1 MESRLSLALSTNVQ
15 HVVLKRLA
23 VFASNPAHNSLFLAR
38 ARRASVIRMYYTENY
53 REIERISLSPHQAR
67 NLAQGLLADP
77 EIQAARRELT
87 ADAPLPEMIAG
98 YKITRI
104 IASGGMGTVYE
115 ARQEQPQRTVAIKVL
130 KRHLA
135 SRSALRRFELESELL
150 GALQHPGIA
159 HIYEAGTWDDGSGGV
174 PYFVMEYIRD
184 AMPITE
190 FADAHDLKVR
200 QRLELFA
207 KVCDAV
213 HHGHQK
219 GIIHRDLK
227 PANILVDASGQV
239 KVIDF
244 GVARSTDSDIAI
256 TTMHTEIGQLIGTLQ
271 YMSPEQCEGKA
282 IDIDIRSDVYS
293 LGVVLY
299 ELLCGQLPY
308 DVSDTSIPNATRII
322 QDAAPIRPSTLQR
335 RLRGDLETIVL
346 KALEKEPERRYQSAS
361 ELGADTRRNLKGSPI
376 EAKTPGIWGQLVRWV
391 GHHPITATASIC
403 ILLIAISVTLSI
415 LSVWYLNHRPYDVV
429 LNDDKTSARLVSVI
443 GDELFAWHEK
453 GDKPITYAKFLEV
466 ANEGRIR
473 KLAIIG
479 YNSTAKGP
487 YRGQLCVYDAERP
500 TNIPLWAY
508 RISDS
513 DLIDYFVKKDYQ
525 SAGFFVSESTCIADV
540 FSEPPGHK
548 VIPEIVAVFRHNVRS
563 AASISVLDP
572 LNGDVLYQLWHDGAI
587 SDLQYVSDKKTI
599 FAIAHNSEVLWP
611 SRGYE
616 NLRHPDPFVLF
627 SAHPSRGYIGTDIV
641 SASQNGTLETIGFY
655 KCFMPPDAID
665 YFGKIYFEPYA
676 DDSCGTNPRI
686 LMQIAGG
693 TPPYAGF
700 GYCINENGEIIRE
713 SIVPNDPYLLDR
725 NAPDPQTLWLGEIP
739 PIIKTD

>member
-1 MESRLSLALSTNVQ
+1 
-15 HVVLKRLA
+15 
-23 VFASNPAHNSLFLAR
+23 
-38 ARRASVIRMYYTENY
+38 MYYTENY

-77 EIQAARRELT
+77 DIQNARRELA
-87 ADAPLPEMIAG
+87 ADAPLPELIAG
-98 YKITRI
+98 YKVTRI

-184 AMPITE
+184 GRPITE
-190 FADAHDLKVR
+190 YADAHDLKIS
-200 QRLELFA
+200 QRLELIA

-227 PANILVDASGQV
+227 PANILVDANGQV

-299 ELLCGQLPY
+299 ELLCGRLPY
-308 DVSDTSIPNATRII
+308 DVSDTSIPSATRII
-322 QDAAPIRPSTLQR
+322 QDIQPGRPSAIRR
-335 RLRGDLETIVL
+335 RLHGDIETIIL
-346 KALEKEPERRYQSAS
+346 KALEKEPERRYQSAA
-361 ELGADTRRNLKGSPI
+361 ELAADTRRILKGSPI
-376 EAKTPGIWGQLVRWV
+376 EAKTPGMWGKLVRWI
-391 GHHPITATASIC
+391 GHHPITTTASLC
-403 ILLIAISVTLSI
+403 ILLIAISVTSSF

-429 LNDDKTSARLVSVI
+429 LNDDHTSARLISVI
-443 GDELFAWHEK
+443 GDELFVWHGK
-453 GDKPITYAKFLEV
+453 GNKPITFADILKIEKD
-466 ANEGRIR
+466 GTIR

-479 YNSTAKGP
+479 YNNTDEGP
-487 YRGQLCVYDAERP
+487 YRGRLCAFDAEKP
-500 TNIPLWAY
+500 SNTPLWSY

-513 DLIDYFVKKDYQ
+513 DLIEYFVNKDYQ
-525 SAGFFVSESTCIADV
+525 SGGFGVSESTCIADV

-548 VIPEIVAVFRHNVRS
+548 VIPEIIVVFRHNMRS
-563 AASISVLDP
+563 AASICVLDP
-572 LNGDVLYQLWHDGAI
+572 LNGDVLFQLWHDGAI
-587 SDLQYVSDKKTI
+587 SDLQYDSKSKTI

-616 NLRHPDPFVLF
+616 NLRHPDPIVLF
-627 SAHPSRGYIGTDIV
+627 TSHPSRGYIGKDIV
-641 SASQNGTLETIGFY
+641 SASQNGTLETIEYY

-665 YFGKIYFEPYA
+665 YFGLFYFEPYA
-676 DDSCGTNPRI
+676 DDSCGTSPRI
-686 LMQIAGG
+686 LMQSTGD
-693 TPPYAGF
+693 TPLYAGI

-713 SIVPNDPYLLDR
+713 SMVPTDLYLLDR
-725 NAPDPQTLWLGEIP
+725 NAPDPQALWLGEIP
-739 PIIKTD
+739 PIIKSD